1 MLSSVVTGPLQT
13 IVIGQVTM
21 VHIRDEFVL
30 DAERCYIDT
39 PRLGLV
45 ARMHGSG
52 GYLRSGDYFQIDR
65 PTWKDYSEDK
75 ARRPRL
81 SPV

>member
-30 DAERCYIDT
+30 DAERCYVDT

-45 ARMHGSG
+45 ARTHGSG

-65 PTWKDYSEDK
+65 PTWKEYIESK
-75 ARRPRL
+75 ADRAKQ
-81 SPV
+81 SPA